1 MFGLIQANFAASRK
15 PDGCDR
21 SPSFFLNRRANDV
34 FLRQPLHLRVKVF
47 THEVELMAIILFGRM
62 KGRFGWRQGEY
73 QPAVAGIDRREP
85 KHIAKEGAVCLGIL
99 AINDDMCAR
108 NHDGASVAPSFLL
121 RRYPVR

>member
-73 QPAVAGIDRREP
+73 QPAVAGIERREP
-85 KHIAKEGAVCLGIL
+85 QHIAKEGAVRRCIF
-99 AINDDMCAR
+99 AVDDDMCTG
-108 NHDGASVAPSFLL
+108 NHDESSLAPANCPFDM
-121 RRYPVR
+121 R

>member
-34 FLRQPLHLRVKVF
+34 FSRQASHLRLKVF
-47 THEVELMAIILFGRM
+47 THKVELMAIILFGRM
-62 KGRFGWRQGEY
+62 EGCFGWRQGEY
-73 QPAVAGIDRREP
+73 QPAMAGIDRHQTQ
-85 KHIAKEGAVCLGIL
+85 HIAKEGAVCLRIL

-108 NHDGASVAPSFLL
+108 DHDGASLALPFCFVDM
-121 RRYPVR
+121 R